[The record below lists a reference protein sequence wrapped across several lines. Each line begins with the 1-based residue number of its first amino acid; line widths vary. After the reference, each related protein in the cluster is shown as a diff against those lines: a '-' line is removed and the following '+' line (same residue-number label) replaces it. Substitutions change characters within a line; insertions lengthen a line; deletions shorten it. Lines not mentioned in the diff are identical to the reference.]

1 MQIPKDILHLH
12 ILHYIIL
19 LLQPISD
26 QSSPCKSSRRS
37 HTASSK
43 SAKATATQ
51 SSEVQITRPV
61 RDISPSVS
69 GIFHRTSLGGRSVLA
84 EIRCKNEGLYRMTS
98 KNLSNLMR
106 NILNHIKSYLKPHC
120 FQLHFL
126 KLQPFLSLL
135 IHVSKGAPSRPQGV
149 LQSLQQ
155 RLRLCSFPWFRF
167 CFTLELWQLGFQ
179 MAYLQLA
186 TWPYTGAVASSG
198 TSWLIHLRLAPV
210 LSSHSV
216 ANEGLA
222 LVPPGGSVVFNAWTM
237 YSRCELLKHR
247 KLTHCSCHVAQPHAA
262 ETVASKHHRYW
273 RTYCI
278 LRIYA
283 QIIPK
288 KNANTVQ
295 VKDGR

>member
-1 MQIPKDILHLH
+1 MTILGAAVNNIRECCIDLVVVVFKRQIYCNSIRIVSYTIIYLSIKVSINIVQHTNMQIPKDILHLH

-167 CFTLELWQLGFQ
+167 CFTLEL
-179 MAYLQLA
+179 
-186 TWPYTGAVASSG
+186 
-198 TSWLIHLRLAPV
+198 
-210 LSSHSV
+210 
-216 ANEGLA
+216 
-222 LVPPGGSVVFNAWTM
+222 
-237 YSRCELLKHR
+237 
-247 KLTHCSCHVAQPHAA
+247 
-262 ETVASKHHRYW
+262 
-273 RTYCI
+273 
-278 LRIYA
+278 
-283 QIIPK
+283 
-288 KNANTVQ
+288 
-295 VKDGR
+295 